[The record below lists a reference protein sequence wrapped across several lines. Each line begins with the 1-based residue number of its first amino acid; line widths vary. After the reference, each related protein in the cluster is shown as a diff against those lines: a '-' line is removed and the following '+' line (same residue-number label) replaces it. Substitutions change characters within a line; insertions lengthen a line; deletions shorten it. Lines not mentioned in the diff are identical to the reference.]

1 MIFFASCVYPW
12 KFDLKTNVAL
22 ITSIITISVMFVV
35 DEYETTTEV
44 KNYHQQSTIAANSMI
59 LLRNDVKH
67 ILPGSLI

>member
-44 KNYHQQSTIAANSMI
+44 KKYHQQSTIAANSMI

>member
-1 MIFFASCVYPW
+1 
-12 KFDLKTNVAL
+12 
-22 ITSIITISVMFVV
+22 MFVV

-44 KNYHQQSTIAANSMI
+44 KKYHQQSTIAANSMI